1 MQIDIPLTKPQ
12 SEFVFSKGTHPAMV
26 AGLGAGKTYAATI
39 RFLIT
44 MLKEPGIN
52 CLLAMPTY
60 DLLKM
65 RAIPG
70 FEEVLTQVGLPF
82 KTNKSD
88 YVIEIIGHGL
98 IYFRSYDR
106 PERLVAFEVAH
117 SICDELDTLPKDK
130 AELVWRKISERT
142 RQKCKGVNTI
152 AAVTTPDQGIHGFI
166 YQNWVKKKRDGYHLI
181 KASTLSNPYLPDSY
195 VQQIRDNYD
204 PILAE
209 LYINGEFVSLS
220 QSKVY
225 HFFDRKKHHTER
237 TISERERLYVG
248 VDFNVGGCCA
258 VVFVIDGKNPIA
270 VDEFVSHDTRD
281 FCYNLWNRY
290 PNHNITVYPDASGG
304 ANRTNASATDIEIIE
319 KEGFAVD
326 APNKNPF
333 VRDRINAMNGLLAHD
348 KLTVNCNSCAEFAH
362 ALESQGYDDKGD
374 PEKFK
379 NHPAID
385 DWVDCAGYFIHQRYP
400 IKSATAAV
408 KIGW

>member
-1 MQIDIPLTKPQ
+1 MHIDIPLSKPQ
-12 SEFVFSKGTHPAMV
+12 AEFVFCDAAHPAMV

-39 RFLIT
+39 RFLLI
-44 MLKEPGIN
+44 MLQEPGIN
-52 CLLAMPTY
+52 TLLAMPTY

-70 FEEVLTQVGLPF
+70 FEEVLTQIGLPF
-82 KTNKSD
+82 KTNKSE
-88 YVIEIIGHGL
+88 YTIEIIGYGL

-117 SICDELDTLPKDK
+117 SICDELDTLPNGK
-130 AELVWRKISERT
+130 AGLVWRKISERT
-142 RQKCKGVNTI
+142 RQKCKGKNTI
-152 AAVTTPDQGIHGFI
+152 GAVTTPDQGIHGFI
-166 YQNWVKKKRDGYHLI
+166 YQNWVKKKGEGYQLV

-195 VQQIRDNYD
+195 VEQIRANYD

-225 HFFDRKKHHTER
+225 HFFDRQKHHTDRE
-237 TISERERLYVG
+237 IQERERLYVG

-258 VVFVIDGKNPIA
+258 VVFVIDGKNPVA

-281 FCYNLWNRY
+281 FCNNLWHRY
-290 PNHNITVYPDASGG
+290 PEHNITVYPDASGG

-319 KEGFAVD
+319 NEGFAVD
-326 APNKNPF
+326 APEKNPF
-333 VRDRINAMNGLLAHD
+333 IRDRINAMNGLLAHD
-348 KLTVNCNSCAEFAH
+348 RLMVNCDKCPEFSY

-379 NHPAID
+379 EHPAID
-385 DWVDCAGYFIHQRYP
+385 DWVDCSGYFVHQRYP
-400 IKSATAAV
+400 IREFVAGPRA
-408 KIGW
+408 G

>member
-1 MQIDIPLTKPQ
+1 MQIDIPLSKPQ
-12 SEFVFSKGTHPAMV
+12 AEFVFCDAAHPAMV

-39 RFLIT
+39 RFLLI
-44 MLKEPGIN
+44 MLQEPGIN
-52 CLLAMPTY
+52 TLLAMPTY

-70 FEEVLTQVGLPF
+70 FEEVLTQIGLPF
-82 KTNKSD
+82 KTNKSE
-88 YVIEIIGHGL
+88 YKIEIIGYGL

-142 RQKCKGVNTI
+142 RQKCKGKNTI
-152 AAVTTPDQGIHGFI
+152 GAVTTPDQGIHGFI
-166 YQNWVKKKRDGYHLI
+166 YQNWVKKKGEGYQLV

-195 VQQIRDNYD
+195 VEQIRANYD

-225 HFFDRKKHHTER
+225 HFFDRQKHHTDRE
-237 TISERERLYVG
+237 IQERERLYVG

-258 VVFVIDGKNPIA
+258 VVFVIDGKNPVA

-281 FCYNLWNRY
+281 FCNNLWHRY
-290 PNHNITVYPDASGG
+290 PEHSITVYPDASGG

-319 KEGFAVD
+319 NEGFAVD
-326 APNKNPF
+326 APEKNPF

-348 KLTVNCNSCAEFAH
+348 RLMVNCNKCPEFTY

-379 NHPAID
+379 EHPAID
-385 DWVDCAGYFIHQRYP
+385 DWVDCSGYFIHQRYP
-400 IKSATAAV
+400 IREFVAGPRA
-408 KIGW
+408 G